1 MNCHEVR
8 EGLAASSRG
17 GMGLTEWAL
26 VHAHVSHCVDCR
38 KERESLQPGVS
49 SRQRVALSRGASD
62 FAASLT
68 RLHVRAS
75 ISLTGSGQTA
85 VRMIAAARAGVA
97 RVVGLPTRLRGL
109 LSPLVAPSAQAA
121 ASVIGHVRL
130 VGRRVAHLL
139 IRLRQGVA
147 RAAIEA
153 TGRVISAGRI
163 GAVRI
168 LAARA
173 GVARVVG
180 LPTRVRGLL
189 PPLVAPAAQA
199 AASVIGHVRFMG
211 PRGAH
216 LLIRLRQGVARAA
229 LEATGRVISAGRI
242 GAARILD
249 LLMPAI
255 GRVWDVGRILVT
267 TSGRAL
273 TLLGA
278 RTSAWT
284 RTRPLLR
291 VSTGIVS
298 LTVLV
303 AAIVFLWP
311 PRWPDRLV
319 ERKPAELLVTA
330 PVTRTSAP
338 VAVSPVGES
347 RPETRRTTVRP
358 RPPEAQAGIP
368 APFRRSDRALA
379 QSRAPATG
387 PMPSMEATQT
397 AETSDPAAAIDW
409 LLNGGSSR
417 RPTQSP

>member
-97 RVVGLPTRLRGL
+97 RVVGLPTRVRGL
-109 LSPLVAPSAQAA
+109 LPPLVAPAAQAA

-139 IRLRQGVA
+139 IRLHQGVA

-168 LAARA
+168 L
-173 GVARVVG
+173 
-180 LPTRVRGLL
+180 
-189 PPLVAPAAQA
+189 
-199 AASVIGHVRFMG
+199 
-211 PRGAH
+211 
-216 LLIRLRQGVARAA
+216 
-229 LEATGRVISAGRI
+229 
-242 GAARILD
+242 D
-249 LLMPAI
+249 LLKRAI

-273 TLLGA
+273 ALLGA

-311 PRWPDRLV
+311 PRWPGRLV

-368 APFRRSDRALA
+368 APFRSSDRALA
-379 QSRAPATG
+379 QSRTPATG

-397 AETSDPAAAIDW
+397 EETSDPAAAIDW
-409 LLNGGSSR
+409 LLNGGGSR